1 MQKQFHV
8 KCITINGIPQ
18 RVVADPEEKLVK
30 VIRNQLHLTGTKLG
44 CGQGQCGA
52 CNVILDG
59 KVTRSCI
66 VPWKAVPENAD
77 ILTIEGIG
85 TPDRLHAIQWAFIAN
100 GAIQCGFC
108 TPGFI
113 VAAKG
118 LLDTTLNPTREEIRD
133 WFQKH
138 WTACRCTG
146 YKQITDAVMDAAAV
160 LRGEKPMTDFAKAL
174 KPGDCVWGTRYPRPS
189 AIFKATGTFDY
200 GDDSGLKLPEGSLHA
215 VCVCP

>member
-52 CNVILDG
+52 CNVIMDG

-66 VPWKAVPENAD
+66 VPWKNVPENAD

-108 TPGFI
+108 TPGMI
-113 VAAKG
+113 MSAYA
-118 LLDTTLNPTREEIRD
+118 LLKHTPSPTREEIQRGIEGNL
-133 WFQKH
+133 
-138 WTACRCTG
+138 CRCTG
-146 YKQITDAVMDAAAV
+146 YIPIFRAVQKAAKTMRE
-160 LRGEKPMTDFAKAL
+160 LGHL
-174 KPGDCVWGTRYPRPS
+174 PGGAR
-189 AIFKATGTFDY
+189 
-200 GDDSGLKLPEGSLHA
+200 
-215 VCVCP
+215 